1 VKKKACLIWLILL
14 MNMLAGCAKE
24 GENEE
29 DQLIVPPE
37 TESRQEGQLGEE
49 TPKEKKGQIEQN
61 EEKGTIG
68 TDFLVFYVE
77 SIRIERDDN
86 EKLYIYIRNSSNS
99 SFTVSKECFEWYLDD
114 KYMGTVT
121 GVYQDDCKIEATEW
135 DEKSVLCITIIN
147 EKGFMLK
154 SMIKVFLI
162 CHSYKKITEFVIEYE
177 MFLNSKISIL

>member
-1 VKKKACLIWLILL
+1 MKKKACLIWLVLV

-24 GENEE
+24 GENEK
-29 DQLIVPPE
+29 DQLVVPTE
-37 TESRQEGQLGEE
+37 TESRQEGQLGEGTQE
-49 TPKEKKGQIEQN
+49 EKEGQIGEN
-61 EEKGTIG
+61 EKRGTIE
-68 TDFLVFYVE
+68 TSFFFFYVE
-77 SIRIERDDN
+77 SIKIERDDN

-99 SFTVSKECFEWYLDD
+99 SFSISKECFEWYLDD

-121 GVYQDDCKIEATEW
+121 EVYQDDCKIEATEW

-154 SMIKVFLI
+154 STIKVFLI
-162 CHSYKKITEFVIEYE
+162 CHSYKKITEFIIEYE